1 MSRRK
6 IEWLQ
11 LFNSSHFNGTL
22 MFIYIYFLMLL
33 KVFDDKCFCY
43 KVNIFSQAST
53 ILITL
58 VGFPESGEHYSI
70 NGMLV

>member
-1 MSRRK
+1 
-6 IEWLQ
+6 
-11 LFNSSHFNGTL
+11 
-22 MFIYIYFLMLL
+22 MLL

-70 NGMLV
+70 NGMFCLLYTSPSPRD

>member
-1 MSRRK
+1 
-6 IEWLQ
+6 
-11 LFNSSHFNGTL
+11 
-22 MFIYIYFLMLL
+22 MLL

-70 NGMLV
+70 SKFPILG